1 MKVYLAGKIAGD
13 RRYKAKF
20 RAAAVELERRGYTV
34 LNPAILPEGLTD
46 ADYMSITMAML
57 YAADA
62 VVFLPDYRESRGAMV
77 EYDMCQRIGKDCLL
91 YLGEIKNT

>member
-13 RRYKAKF
+13 RQYKAKF
-20 RAAAVELERRGYTV
+20 RAAAVEFERRGYTV

-77 EYDMCQRIGKDCLL
+77 EFDMCQRIGKDCLL
-91 YLGEIKNT
+91 YLGEIKIT